1 MKKLVHQKKKYLE
14 IQERRLKE
22 MLESKNKSKPDAI
35 EEEKKIDIGNDPN
48 IMPTC
53 EEEVKSWEEDPEV
66 EWWDLAILKKYE
78 STESRDPNYQPYLP
92 LLSNYYIN
100 EVI

>member
-53 EEEVKSWEEDPEV
+53 EEEVKSW
-66 EWWDLAILKKYE
+66 
-78 STESRDPNYQPYLP
+78 
-92 LLSNYYIN
+92 
-100 EVI
+100 VIQF